1 MVEMGSQ
8 WCHWVAHGIPN
19 VPKWNQKSIPKPDY
33 HDSRVLAWSNNTNG
47 EPKAPQRPPKQS
59 QHETHPENTWAP
71 DGSRRLQMAP
81 EGSRRLQKAPEG
93 SRQLQKAP
101 GGSRWLQK
109 APGGSRWLQKAPEGS
124 RRLQVAPDG
133 SRWLQVA
140 PDGSRWFKMAPGG
153 SRWINPINE
162 HVTVHCACA
171 ELLKVLL

>member
-71 DGSRRLQMAP
+71 DGSRRLQ
-81 EGSRRLQKAPEG
+81 KAPEG
-93 SRQLQKAP
+93 SRWLHKAPGRSRELQKAP
-101 GGSRWLQK
+101 GGSRELQK
-109 APGGSRWLQKAPEGS
+109 APEGYRWPQMASGGSRWLQRAPDGS
-124 RRLQVAPDG
+124 RCFQMAPDG
-133 SRWLQVA
+133 SRWLHMA
-140 PDGSRWFKMAPGG
+140 PDG
-153 SRWINPINE
+153 
-162 HVTVHCACA
+162 
-171 ELLKVLL
+171 